1 VKFIH
6 VKFNRKLDTGQLKFL
21 NKLMNDVVA
30 DKSQLGERE
39 RERERDPRFLNNLH
53 PVCARDGFVK
63 SCE

>member
-6 VKFNRKLDTGQLKFL
+6 VKFNRKLDTGQLKIL

-39 RERERDPRFLNNLH
+39 RERETH
-53 PVCARDGFVK
+53 VSSTICIQCALEMVL
-63 SCE
+63 